1 MIALVGTVGWMTS
14 VAWLRMANGYGKKN
28 GMVLVEETT
37 VIEPDGRERR

>member
-1 MIALVGTVGWMTS
+1 
-14 VAWLRMANGYGKKN
+14 MANGYGKKN